1 MTQQQPPTQL
11 AQTFPVKTEG
21 LTTASILT
29 TSNAPVNL
37 PAIGLPSSAPVQSTT
52 SASIPS
58 TSAPAVNA
66 TNKNDPKVVEQ
77 SVAKL
82 KQFLKNLVK
91 LAEGRKKEV
100 QDQVQSHVQ
109 RLLAGALS
117 EEQFAENLEKDLNSP
132 HQPNL
137 LPFLKSSVPHLRA
150 TLLQQRLMIDKQQ
163 QLLEKQKIAALLMTQ
178 ASAAGLNNTKPAN
191 QAAAIVATAAAA
203 LTTTPAATAPTT
215 TTALLATPNTS
226 INTSQAPNW
235 TAQNLKFL
243 QNMTPEKQQQLLQQ
257 RQVLQQYL
265 EMQQAQLKKE
275 ALEAVNSIN
284 ATSEPDIQITGVSRQ
299 QAKNITSQSPNLPNQ
314 FLKSTPTSNS
324 NLLSRSSSPFALN
337 KSISNGSTAPFGSAN
352 SSPSGKFLDSKF
364 KAKPLTRGKTKKD
377 FSTFGD
383 GHSDDEE
390 EDMEVAGVNL
400 QEEAVHFLPPS
411 AIEADTS
418 GKKIEDVLIL
428 DKELLRHKIL
438 AKGRL
443 HDVTSTTDDTISLV
457 SHATEERLK
466 NILSKLAVI
475 SQHRTDILKDDAH
488 YELKS
493 QPRDQLKL
501 LESIDRVHTKRKQE
515 QEREKLLKAAKS
527 KSKSDDPNLIRIKE
541 QAKQLQMEEEE
552 QIRKRAANETAL
564 SAIGTRRKR
573 PAPNSQEAQLSS
585 ATGSSLGVLT
595 GSQPKHKRRVGLRD
609 LVFMMEQERE
619 MRKSTLFYKTLMK

>member
-1 MTQQQPPTQL
+1 M
-11 AQTFPVKTEG
+11 
-21 LTTASILT
+21 
-29 TSNAPVNL
+29 
-37 PAIGLPSSAPVQSTT
+37 IG
-52 SASIPS
+52 
-58 TSAPAVNA
+58 
-66 TNKNDPKVVEQ
+66 
-77 SVAKL
+77 
-82 KQFLKNLVK
+82 KQ
-91 LAEGRKKEV
+91 R
-100 QDQVQSHVQ
+100 
-109 RLLAGALS
+109 
-117 EEQFAENLEKDLNSP
+117 
-132 HQPNL
+132 
-137 LPFLKSSVPHLRA
+137 
-150 TLLQQRLMIDKQQ
+150 

-178 ASAAGLNNTKPAN
+178 ASAAGLNSTKPAI
-191 QAAAIVATAAAA
+191 QAATVVATAAAMSATA
-203 LTTTPAATAPTT
+203 LTTTTPAATASTT
-215 TTALLATPNTS
+215 TLLATPNTS
-226 INTSQAPNW
+226 TNTSQAPNW

-265 EMQQAQLKKE
+265 EIQQAQLRKE
-275 ALEAVNSIN
+275 ALEAFNSTDTI
-284 ATSEPDIQITGVSRQ
+284 SEPDIQIAGVSRQ
-299 QAKNITSQSPNLPNQ
+299 QAKNKQ
-314 FLKSTPTSNS
+314 
-324 NLLSRSSSPFALN
+324 R
-337 KSISNGSTAPFGSAN
+337 STAS
-352 SSPSGKFLDSKF
+352 SGKFLDSKF

-418 GKKIEDVLIL
+418 DKKIEDVLIL

-443 HDVTSTTDDTISLV
+443 HDVISTTDDTISLV

-564 SAIGTRRKR
+564 SAIGTCRKR
-573 PAPNSQEAQLSS
+573 SAPNSQEAQLSS

-609 LVFMMEQERE
+609 LVFMMEQE
-619 MRKSTLFYKTLMK
+619 SCI